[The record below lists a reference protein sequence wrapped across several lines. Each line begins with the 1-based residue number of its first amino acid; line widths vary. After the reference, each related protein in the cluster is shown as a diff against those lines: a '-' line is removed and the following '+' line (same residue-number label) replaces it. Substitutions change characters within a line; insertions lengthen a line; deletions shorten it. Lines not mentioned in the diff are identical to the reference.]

1 MLKLGCVNVYG
12 LILLKYCGVVFI
24 QWFIY
29 YGEVE
34 IGNIMMLM
42 DVGMDIGLMFLK
54 SIIFIGLLDNVVFI
68 VEILVKDGVDLLLEI
83 LLRLEDKEIE
93 FIF

>member
-1 MLKLGCVNVYG
+1 
-12 LILLKYCGVVFI
+12 
-24 QWFIY
+24 
-29 YGEVE
+29 
-34 IGNIMMLM
+34 MMLM